1 MEVKEFHI
9 KGPLLITPKVF
20 SDDRGYFTETF
31 KKSTL
36 EALGIHSD
44 FFQDNQ
50 SLSQKNVLRGLHFQ
64 EPPHAQGK
72 FVRVLTGK
80 VMDVIV
86 DIRKNSP
93 TYGEHL
99 KVILDAEEKRML
111 WVPEGFAHGFLTLEN
126 NTLFLYKCTN
136 EYNKESENGLMW
148 NDPKLNID
156 WGLTENP
163 LMSEKDLVFQ
173 PFENFV
179 SKF

>member
-1 MEVKEFHI
+1 MEVQEFHI
-9 KGPLLITPKVF
+9 KGPLLLSPKIF
-20 SDDRGYFTETF
+20 SDDRGYFTETY
-31 KKSTL
+31 KKSTF
-36 EALGIHSD
+36 EALGISQN
-44 FFQDNQ
+44 FYQDNQ

-64 EPPHAQGK
+64 SPPHAQGK
-72 FVRVLTGK
+72 LVSVITGK

-99 KVILDAEEKRML
+99 KVMLDAKEMTFF
-111 WVPEGFAHGFLTLEN
+111 WVPEGFAHGFFTLEN
-126 NTLFLYKCTN
+126 NTIFKYKCTN
-136 EYNKESENGLMW
+136 EYHKDSENGLMW

-163 LMSEKDLVFQ
+163 IMSEKDLVFQ
-173 PFENFV
+173 SFENFE